1 MLPVHIIETEKN
13 LGDYYDSLL
22 KKNITRIALDMEGD
36 QGSVKYHYSIS
47 ILQCFDGENTAIVDV
62 KKIGNK
68 PVLKEFL
75 TCSNIIKVMFSCRN
89 DLFMTQNVLGYSID
103 PIRDIAVAQK
113 ILGFKENIS
122 EYIGIDR
129 DKKDVFQRANWLKR
143 PLSKDLLEYAV
154 NDVIRLLDIEEN
166 FTITLKEKGLYE
178 EYIRICSNLIK
189 RDYRI
194 NQLEQY
200 KNKFPGYKRLN
211 SEEKKLAKTVWI
223 FRELFGEYFNCPSG
237 YVLSKKAMI
246 EIVKDKGNLN
256 QRLKDEIN
264 KKRRSQKKLDDA
276 IIENFYNKAKLQTDK
291 IKQ

>member
-1 MLPVHIIETEKN
+1 MLPIHIIETEKD
-13 LGDYYDSLL
+13 LSEYYNSML

-36 QGSVKYHYSIS
+36 QGSVRYHYSIS
-47 ILQCFDGENTAIVDV
+47 IVQCFDGENTAIIDV

-113 ILGFKENIS
+113 ILGLKENIS

-129 DKKDVFQRANWLKR
+129 EKKDIFQRANWLKR

-154 NDVIRLLDIEEN
+154 NDVIRLLDIEN
-166 FTITLKEKGLYE
+166 DFTTTLKEKGLYE
-178 EYIRICSNLIK
+178 EYVKICSSLTL
-189 RDYRI
+189 RDYRV

-200 KNKFPGYKRLN
+200 KNKFPGYKKLN
-211 SEEKKLAKTVWI
+211 KEEKELAKTVWI

-237 YVLSKKAMI
+237 YILSKKAMI
-246 EIVKDKGNLN
+246 EMVKDKGNLC
-256 QRLKDEIN
+256 QRLKYEIN
-264 KKRRSQKKLDDA
+264 KKRRNQKKLDDA
-276 IIENFYNKAKLQTDK
+276 TIENCYNKARLKTIE
-291 IKQ
+291 IK

>member
-1 MLPVHIIETEKN
+1 MLPIHIIETEKD
-13 LGDYYDSLL
+13 LSEYYNSML

-36 QGSVKYHYSIS
+36 QGSVRYHYSIS
-47 ILQCFDGENTAIVDV
+47 IVQCFDGENTAIIDV

-113 ILGFKENIS
+113 ILGLKENIS

-129 DKKDVFQRANWLKR
+129 EKKDIFQRANWLKR

-154 NDVIRLLDIEEN
+154 NDVIRLLDIEN
-166 FTITLKEKGLYE
+166 DFTTTLKEKGLYE
-178 EYIRICSNLIK
+178 EYVKICSSLTL
-189 RDYRI
+189 RDYRV

-200 KNKFPGYKRLN
+200 KNKFPGYKKLN
-211 SEEKKLAKTVWI
+211 KEEKELAKTVWI

-237 YVLSKKAMI
+237 YILSKKAMI
-246 EIVKDKGNLN
+246 EMVKDKGNLC
-256 QRLKDEIN
+256 QRLKYEIN
-264 KKRRSQKKLDDA
+264 KKRRNQKKLDDA
-276 IIENFYNKAKLQTDK
+276 TIENFYNKARLKTIE
-291 IKQ
+291 IK

>member
-1 MLPVHIIETEKN
+1 MLPIHIIETEKD
-13 LGDYYDSLL
+13 LSEYYNSML

-47 ILQCFDGENTAIVDV
+47 IVQCFDGESTAIIDV

-68 PVLKEFL
+68 PALKEFL

-113 ILGFKENIS
+113 ILGLKENIS

-129 DKKDVFQRANWLKR
+129 EKKDVFQRANWLKR

-154 NDVIRLLDIEEN
+154 NDVIRLLDIEN
-166 FTITLKEKGLYE
+166 DFTTTLKEKGLYE
-178 EYIRICSNLIK
+178 EYVKICSSLTL
-189 RDYRI
+189 RDYRV

-200 KNKFPGYKRLN
+200 KNKFPGYKKLN
-211 SEEKKLAKTVWI
+211 KEEKELAKTVWI

-237 YVLSKKAMI
+237 YILSKKAMI
-246 EIVKDKGNLN
+246 EMVKDKGNLC
-256 QRLKDEIN
+256 QRLKYEIN
-264 KKRRSQKKLDDA
+264 KKRKNQKKLDDA
-276 IIENFYNKAKLQTDK
+276 TIENFYNKARLKTIE
-291 IKQ
+291 IK

>member
-1 MLPVHIIETEKN
+1 MLPIHIIETEKD
-13 LGDYYDSLL
+13 LSEYYNSML

-47 ILQCFDGENTAIVDV
+47 IVQCFDGENTAIIDV
-62 KKIGNK
+62 KRIGNK

-113 ILGFKENIS
+113 ILGLKENIS

-129 DKKDVFQRANWLKR
+129 EKKDIFQRANWLKR

-154 NDVIRLLDIEEN
+154 NDVIRLLDIEN
-166 FTITLKEKGLYE
+166 DFTTTLKEKGLYE
-178 EYIRICSNLIK
+178 EYVKICSSLTL
-189 RDYRI
+189 RDYRV

-200 KNKFPGYKRLN
+200 KNKFPGYKKLN
-211 SEEKKLAKTVWI
+211 KEEKELAKTVWI

-237 YVLSKKAMI
+237 YILSKKAMI
-246 EIVKDKGNLN
+246 EMVKDKGNLC
-256 QRLKDEIN
+256 QRLKYEIN
-264 KKRRSQKKLDDA
+264 KKRRNQKKLDDA
-276 IIENFYNKAKLQTDK
+276 TIENFYNKARLKTIE
-291 IKQ
+291 IK